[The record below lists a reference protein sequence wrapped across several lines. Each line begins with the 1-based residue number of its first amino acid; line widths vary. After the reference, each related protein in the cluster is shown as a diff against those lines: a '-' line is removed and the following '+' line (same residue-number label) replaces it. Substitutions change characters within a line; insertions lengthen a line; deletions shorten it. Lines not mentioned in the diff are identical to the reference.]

1 MKQAVV
7 FEASRT
13 GYELDQVRRPITVG
27 ELRDFL
33 DQYEDDV
40 LFFLSHD
47 NGYTYGSISTSE
59 EFDATYDEDE
69 DEWTIERY

>member
-13 GYELDQVRRPITVG
+13 GYALDQIRRPMTVG

-33 DQYEDDV
+33 EQYEDDTLV
-40 LFFLSHD
+40 FTSHD

-59 EFDATYDEDE
+59 AFDATYDEDE